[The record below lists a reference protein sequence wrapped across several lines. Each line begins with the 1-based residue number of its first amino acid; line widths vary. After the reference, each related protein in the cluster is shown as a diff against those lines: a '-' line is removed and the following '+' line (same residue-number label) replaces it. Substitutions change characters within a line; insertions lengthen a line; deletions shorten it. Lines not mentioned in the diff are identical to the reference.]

1 MANKSYLF
9 FPLQLVHNDLL
20 ELYVKEDS
28 EALWCGLSRKECENN
43 LLVFSNNGEM
53 LTSSP

>member
-1 MANKSYLF
+1 MANKFCLF
-9 FPLQLVHNDLL
+9 FQLQLVHNDWL

-43 LLVFSNNGEM
+43 LLVLSDNGEM
-53 LTSSP
+53 LTSMP

>member
-9 FPLQLVHNDLL
+9 FQLQLVHNDLL